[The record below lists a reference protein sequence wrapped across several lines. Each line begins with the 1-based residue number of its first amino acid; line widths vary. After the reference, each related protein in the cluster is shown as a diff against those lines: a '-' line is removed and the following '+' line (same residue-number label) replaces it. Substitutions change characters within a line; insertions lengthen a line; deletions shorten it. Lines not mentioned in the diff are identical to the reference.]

1 MKEEIGLKQA
11 RVLADAIETKAKN
24 ILAES
29 GYPETPGLLN
39 SAKVGIYEVL
49 LSYLTKEQMDKIV
62 KTHNLEI

>member
-1 MKEEIGLKQA
+1 MKEIGLTQA

-24 ILAES
+24 SLAES
-29 GYPETPGLLN
+29 SYPETPGLLN

-62 KTHNLEI
+62 KTHNLEL

>member
-1 MKEEIGLKQA
+1 MREIGTEGA
-11 RVLADAIETKAKN
+11 RTMSAAIEKRAKN
-24 ILAES
+24 GLAES
-29 GYPETPGLLN
+29 GFEETPGLLN